1 MFGRMALGWDLSAVF
16 LMVRLGFREKEPF
29 SSHRC
34 QGICGERD
42 LPLWC

>member
-16 LMVRLGFREKEPF
+16 LMVRLGFGEEETF

-34 QGICGERD
+34 QGMCGERD